1 MINIPCVILSGGAS
15 RRMGQDKSLLP
26 FKEFDTLIEYQYSKL
41 SKIFTTIFISSKNN
55 KFNFDAQLLIDES
68 QEVYSPM
75 IALKSIL
82 NNIQDEKVFIT
93 TVDVP
98 FIEIDTFKEIVQQS
112 DQYDVTIAQDSSNTH
127 NLCGVFSKSLL
138 PLITNL
144 LNDDIHKINT
154 LIESSNNY
162 KKILFSNEKQFAN
175 INTKDEYNKY
185 IL

>member
-1 MINIPCVILSGGAS
+1 
-15 RRMGQDKSLLP
+15 MGEDKSLLP
-26 FKEFDTLIEYQYSKL
+26 FKEFDTLIEYQHSKL
-41 SKIFTTIFISSKNN
+41 SKVFNTIFISSKNN

-82 NNIQDEKVFIT
+82 NNLQEEKVFIT

-98 FIEIDTFKEIVQQS
+98 FIEINTFKELVSQS
-112 DQYDVTIAQDSSNTH
+112 TSYDITIAQDDNNTH

-138 PLITNL
+138 PLIANL
-144 LNDDIHKINT
+144 LNEDIHKINT
-154 LIESSNNY
+154 LIRSSNNY
-162 KKILFSNEKQFAN
+162 KKILFNNAEQFAN

-185 IL
+185 I

>member
-15 RRMGQDKSLLP
+15 RRMGEDKSLLP
-26 FKEFDTLIEYQYSKL
+26 FKKFDTLIEYQHSKL
-41 SKIFTTIFISSKNN
+41 SKIFNTIFISSKNN

-68 QEVYSPM
+68 QSIYSPM

-82 NNIQDEKVFIT
+82 KNIQEEKVFIT

-98 FIEIDTFKEIVQQS
+98 FIEIDTFKKLVSYCLE
-112 DQYDVTIAQDSSNTH
+112 YDITIAKDRYNTH

-138 PLITNL
+138 PLIEKL
-144 LNDDIHKINT
+144 LNDDIHKMNT
-154 LIESSNNY
+154 LIKSSSNY
-162 KKILFSNEKQFAN
+162 KEILFENDQQFAN